1 MVSNGMYRT
10 IGKSLVMN
18 SQYTVLTLSIDTFIV
33 NCVYQVIEVKADLN
47 NQPVHF
53 GSLKP
58 PHESIFIDLDD
69 SSDKDGNFSI
79 GSNMFDAYG

>member
-1 MVSNGMYRT
+1 
-10 IGKSLVMN
+10 MN
-18 SQYTVLTLSIDTFIV
+18 SQDTILTLSINTSIV

-47 NQPVHF
+47 NQPMHF

-58 PHESIFIDLDD
+58 PHESIFIDLGN
-69 SSDKDGNFSI
+69 SSNKDGNFSI